1 MRTKSSRS
9 GKKLPPARSRKT
21 VRKTA
26 RKTAPKAISSD
37 LRHISRTEKTP
48 KQAAGWKAGVMRR
61 GKAMHKHFADS
72 KYGGKTKALSAA
84 KAWRDQVV
92 KSTSDVDYVLWRR
105 EKRSRPSG
113 SGIVGVGRY
122 VVRYEATRH
131 PVWEASWQDADGRR
145 HSRRF
150 FISVHGERGA
160 KALAIAARRDAME
173 ELRRELIRRGAP
185 SRASQQSTSRVPKPN
200 AKSRRRRG

>member
-1 MRTKSSRS
+1 MKTKSSRS
-9 GKKLPPARSRKT
+9 GKKRPAARSPRRAKKPALASSPPA
-21 VRKTA
+21 
-26 RKTAPKAISSD
+26 

-84 KAWRDQVV
+84 KAWRDEVV
-92 KSTSDVDYVLWRR
+92 KSNSDVDYVLWRR
-105 EKRSRPSG
+105 EKRSRPNG

-122 VVRYEATRH
+122 EVRYEASRH
-131 PVWEASWQDADGRR
+131 PVWEASWQDADGKR

-160 KALAIAARRDAME
+160 KAQAVAARRGAME
-173 ELRRELIRRGAP
+173 ELKQELIRRGASP
-185 SRASQQSTSRVPKPN
+185 GESRQPASRVSKP
-200 AKSRRRRG
+200 ATKSRRRRV